1 MIWCTSKVVTARN
14 RNSSS
19 WNKVL
24 AEGGLYAGRTLTEA
38 SLLDSAAALAPTEV
52 KNSLNSFARSVKLNY
67 LSWTCIY
74 SHNNHPNPDVLE
86 SFFSKPLLRRVLKQ
100 VPQ

>member
-24 AEGGLYAGRTLTEA
+24 AEGGLYAGKTLTEA
-38 SLLDSAAALAPTEV
+38 RLLDSAAALAPTEV

-67 LSWTCIY
+67 LSGTCIY
-74 SHNNHPNPDVLE
+74 SHNNHPNQDVLE
-86 SFFSKPLLRRVLKQ
+86 EFFSKPLLRRVLKQ

>member
-1 MIWCTSKVVTARN
+1 MLKAISVISSVRTGSITGRASLITLMCNLSFPGAPFEGKDKMIWCTSKVVTARN

-38 SLLDSAAALAPTEV
+38 SLSDSAAALAPTEV
-52 KNSLNSFARSVKLNY
+52 KNS
-67 LSWTCIY
+67 
-74 SHNNHPNPDVLE
+74 
-86 SFFSKPLLRRVLKQ
+86 
-100 VPQ
+100 